1 MNLVLIETSGNQNYI
16 FATNKLRENVG
27 ASELTYRAGKE
38 YVRDAVS
45 EEGGSG
51 AGIKE
56 VVAVSGKAILLV
68 PDETVG
74 KRVISTVTRRALKE
88 APGLDIR
95 GVVGWSF
102 EWDNGKIH
110 EKIGEA
116 HRLLEA
122 LRSRV
127 PGPVARFQ
135 RLPVVAECSTS
146 GLPAKRFAGKK
157 DQLPEDER
165 GPRSAESIAKQEARE
180 GWHQRLQRL
189 LDAHRIRFPLPDAT
203 TELEKLG
210 CDWLAVIHADG
221 NGLGQVFLG
230 FDQFASGDTDYIDKL
245 GRFSRALDCCT
256 EKAFCVALSVLKPRG
271 EREVLPIVP
280 LVLGGDDLTV
290 VCDGRQAMKF
300 TKRFLDEFERLTGA
314 DSLIAEI
321 MAQKPC
327 QGKVTSCAGI
337 AIVKPHFPFH
347 AAYELAEEL
356 LRSAKELLRSA
367 KKQKPRSAV
376 DFHILYDASGP
387 DLKRIRAQLTTDY
400 RSTSLVARPY
410 VLSGEQEFEHRR
422 WQDLDARIQTV
433 NAKENGRRRLPN
445 SMLHELREGLFF
457 GHSTADARLRLV
469 RERYRN
475 QGLDGLLGDTTG
487 EGSLFWRNGEQR
499 ITALLDALDLAEFW
513 EGQS

>member
-27 ASELTYRAGKE
+27 ASELTYRAGTE

-45 EEGGSG
+45 EEGGSR
-51 AGIKE
+51 AGIEE
-56 VVAVSGKAILLV
+56 VAAVSGKAILLV

-74 KRVISTVTRRALKE
+74 KKVISAVTRRALKE

-95 GVVGWSF
+95 GVVSSSF
-102 EWDNGKIH
+102 EWDKGKIH
-110 EKIGEA
+110 ERIGEA
-116 HRLLEA
+116 HRLLES

-127 PGPVARFQ
+127 PGPATRFQ
-135 RLPVVAECSTS
+135 RLPVVAECTTS
-146 GLPAKRFAGKK
+146 GLPATRYVDER
-157 DQLPEDER
+157 DQLPKDER
-165 GPRSAESIAKQEARE
+165 GPRSAQSIAKQQARE
-180 GWHQRLQRL
+180 GWRQRLQEL
-189 LDAHRIRFPLPDAT
+189 LEDHQVQLQLPNAT

-230 FDQFASGDTDYIDKL
+230 FDKFASGDTDYIDKL

-256 EKAFCVALSVLKPRG
+256 EKAFCAALSVLKPHDR
-271 EREVLPIVP
+271 REVLPVVP

-300 TKRFLDEFERLTGA
+300 IKRFLDQFEHLTGA
-314 DSLIAEI
+314 DSLVADI
-321 MAQKPC
+321 MARTPWC
-327 QGKVTSCAGI
+327 QGKVTSCAGV
-337 AIVKPHFPFH
+337 AIIKPHFPFH
-347 AAYELAEEL
+347 AAYKLAEEL
-356 LRSAKELLRSA
+356 LRWA
-367 KKQKPRSAV
+367 KKRKPRSAV

-387 DLKRIRAQLTTDY
+387 DLERIRAQLTTDDG
-400 RSTSLVARPY
+400 STSLVARPY
-410 VLSGEQEFEHRR
+410 VLSGGQEFEHRR

-433 NAKENGRRRLPN
+433 NAKEDGRRRLPN

-469 RERYRN
+469 RERYRDR
-475 QGLDGLLGDTTG
+475 GLDELLGDTTG

-499 ITALLDALDLAEFW
+499 ITALLDSLDLAEFW